1 MKKTN
6 QNQFMK
12 TTTYAKKKCI
22 FCGEE
27 LTKFTTNN
35 AYPFGTKANNNCCDR
50 CNIIYCLP
58 MRYII
63 NQLFTE
69 TDNKNRALVLYD
81 NPLQSKSKTEYKEY
95 SKSYEEFS
103 KKEFSSTKKSYEYGV
118 IINKKRRYH
127 YSDYEYIYNF
137 KGTKSSIK
145 KLLDCEKFSI
155 IPITF
160 SLSLNEKYVLII
172 DTSDKV
178 TIPNNKT
185 NSSIPTKRV
194 NYLWNLLNLSTETS
208 LKHIIGNILIMPI
221 SNLK

>member
-1 MKKTN
+1 MKETN

-27 LTKFTTNN
+27 LTKLTTNN
-35 AYPFGTKANNNCCDR
+35 AYPFGTKANNNCCDI
-50 CNIIYCLP
+50 CNIVYCLP

-63 NQLFTE
+63 HQLFTE
-69 TDNKNRALVLYD
+69 TDNKKRALVLYD
-81 NPLQSKSKTEYKEY
+81 NPLQIKSKTEYEDY
-95 SKSYEEFS
+95 SKSYKNFA

-127 YSDYEYIYNF
+127 YSDYEYIYDF
-137 KGTKSSIK
+137 KATTSSIK
-145 KLLDCEKFSI
+145 KTLDCKEFSI

-160 SLSLNEKYVLII
+160 SASSNETYALII
-172 DTSDKV
+172 DTSDKISTSNGKSDV
-178 TIPNNKT
+178 
-185 NSSIPTKRV
+185 STKRV
-194 NYLWNLLNLSTETS
+194 NYLWNLLNLSSETN
-208 LKHIIGNILIMPI
+208 LKHIIGNIIITPV